1 MQWFLQ
7 DISIGENLKILRE
20 RFGYSQ
26 SELVAKLHLMGS
38 NMSRSTYSKIE
49 TGTRNIRIS
58 DFLALKQ
65 IYGVDF
71 SEFLLDCYQ
80 IVKNKKA
87 SRAIHQLTCLFAGY
101 LSAMSYG
108 VQKFRR

>member
-7 DISIGENLKILRE
+7 DISIGENLKALRE
-20 RFGYSQ
+20 RSGYSQ
-26 SELVAKLHLMGS
+26 SDLVTKLHLMGS

-65 IYGVDF
+65 IYDVDY
-71 SEFLLDCYQ
+71 SEFFVGLLPD
-80 IVKNKKA
+80 K
-87 SRAIHQLTCLFAGY
+87 HE
-101 LSAMSYG
+101 
-108 VQKFRR
+108 

>member
-1 MQWFLQ
+1 MQWFIQ
-7 DISIGENLKILRE
+7 DINIGENLKILRK

-26 SELVAKLHLMGS
+26 SELVIKLHLMGS

-49 TGTRNIRIS
+49 RGIRNIRIS

-71 SEFLLDCYQ
+71 AEF
-80 IVKNKKA
+80 
-87 SRAIHQLTCLFAGY
+87 FAG
-101 LSAMSYG
+101 LLAD
-108 VQKFRR
+108 KD

>member
-7 DISIGENLKILRE
+7 DISIGDNLKILRE

-26 SELVAKLHLMGS
+26 SELVVKLHLMGS

-71 SEFLLDCYQ
+71 SEFFSGLLPDNE
-80 IVKNKKA
+80 K
-87 SRAIHQLTCLFAGY
+87 
-101 LSAMSYG
+101 
-108 VQKFRR
+108 

>member
-7 DISIGENLKILRE
+7 DISIGGNLQSLRQ
-20 RFGYSQ
+20 RYGYSQ
-26 SELVAKLHLMGS
+26 SKLVIKLHLMGS

-71 SEFLLDCYQ
+71 SEFFIGLLPDSE
-80 IVKNKKA
+80 K
-87 SRAIHQLTCLFAGY
+87 
-101 LSAMSYG
+101 
-108 VQKFRR
+108 

>member
-7 DISIGENLKILRE
+7 DISIGENLKALRE
-20 RFGYSQ
+20 RSGYSQ
-26 SELVAKLHLMGS
+26 SDLVTKLHLMGS

-65 IYGVDF
+65 IYGVDY
-71 SEFLLDCYQ
+71 SEFFVGLLPD
-80 IVKNKKA
+80 K
-87 SRAIHQLTCLFAGY
+87 HE
-101 LSAMSYG
+101 
-108 VQKFRR
+108 

>member
-1 MQWFLQ
+1 MQYFLQ
-7 DISIGENLKILRE
+7 DINIGNNLKTLRK

-26 SELVAKLHLMGS
+26 SELVAKLQLMGS

-65 IYGVDF
+65 IYDIDF
-71 SEFLLDCYQ
+71 SEFFTGLLPDD
-80 IVKNKKA
+80 I
-87 SRAIHQLTCLFAGY
+87 
-101 LSAMSYG
+101 
-108 VQKFRR
+108 